1 MELQPREIGVLTT
14 LIEDYI
20 QTAAPVGSR
29 TIAKKSNLNLS
40 PASIRNIM
48 ADLTDKGYL
57 EQPHT
62 SAGRIPSA
70 HGFRFYVDTLLKY
83 HPLTPEERTQLTEHM
98 GDDRRDVSELLRNAS
113 RLLSAYTRQVSMVLA
128 PKATNIGFKHIDFIL
143 LKPGLAMA
151 ILVVEGGIVR
161 NKIVSVEPELGTDD
175 LVTYSNYLN
184 QLFQGRTLAQV
195 RTKLLQEMD
204 AVQREYQA
212 VSQQALVLAQQVFS
226 GGNEREV
233 YVEGT
238 VNFFTHP
245 EFANPAKLQE
255 LLRMLEERTQ
265 LLELLDKV
273 AKPDGIS
280 IIFGREDDQE
290 GLQEFTLISSPYL
303 GQDDPLGVVGIIGP
317 IRMDYAKVVPLVE
330 FTAQVI
336 SQLLRN
342 RF

>member
-1 MELQPREIGVLTT
+1 MDLQPREIGVLTT

-29 TIAKKSNLNLS
+29 TIAKKSDLKLS

-62 SAGRIPSA
+62 SAGRVPSA
-70 HGFRFYVDTLLKY
+70 QGFRFYVDTLLKY
-83 HPLTPEERTQLTEHM
+83 NPLTPEERHQLTEHM
-98 GDDRRDVSELLRNAS
+98 GDAQLDVSELLRNAS
-113 RLLSAYTRQVSMVLA
+113 RLLSVYTRQVSMVLA

-143 LKPGLAMA
+143 LKQGLAMA

-161 NKIVSVEPELGTDD
+161 NKIVPVEPELKTDD
-175 LVTYSNYLN
+175 LITYSNYLN

-195 RTKLLQEMD
+195 RAQLLQEMD
-204 AVQREYQA
+204 AAQREYHA
-212 VSQQALVLAQQVFS
+212 VSQQALVLAQQVFN
-226 GGNEREV
+226 GKNEREV
-233 YVEGT
+233 YVEGR

-245 EFANPAKLQE
+245 EFANPVKLQE
-255 LLRMLEERTQ
+255 LLRMLEERTR
-265 LLELLDKV
+265 LLELLDEV

-280 IIFGREDDQE
+280 IIFGREAKQE
-290 GLQEFTLISSPYL
+290 ELQEFTLISSPYL
-303 GQDDPLGVVGIIGP
+303 RQDDPLGVVGIIGP

-330 FTAQVI
+330 FTAQII
-336 SQLLRN
+336 SQLLKN

>member
-1 MELQPREIGVLTT
+1 MELQAREIGVLVT

-48 ADLTDKGYL
+48 ADLTEKGYL

-62 SAGRIPSA
+62 SAGRIPSSQ
-70 HGFRFYVDTLLKY
+70 GFRFYVDSVLKY
-83 HPLTPEERTQLTEHM
+83 SPLSQEERNQLAASL
-98 GDDRRDVSELLRNAS
+98 GDEKLDVSELLRNAS
-113 RLLSAYTRQVSMVLA
+113 RLLSAYTRQVSMILA

-143 LKPGLAMA
+143 LKAGLAMA

-161 NKIVSVEPELGTDD
+161 NKIVTVDPKLGTDD
-175 LVTYSNYLN
+175 LTKYSNYLN
-184 QLFQGRTLAQV
+184 QLFQGRTLSQV
-195 RTKLLQEMD
+195 RSKLLQEMD

-226 GGNEREV
+226 ENSPREMF
-233 YVEGT
+233 VEGT

-273 AKPDGIS
+273 SKPEGIS
-280 IIFGREDDQE
+280 IVFGREEDQE
-290 GLQEFTLISSPYL
+290 GLREFTLISSPYL
-303 GQDDPLGVVGIIGP
+303 GQEDPLGVVGIIGP

-330 FTAQVI
+330 FTAQII
-336 SQLLRN
+336 SRLLKN

>member
-29 TIAKKSNLNLS
+29 TIAKRSNLNLS

-70 HGFRFYVDTLLKY
+70 QGFRFYVDTLLKY
-83 HPLTPEERTQLTEHM
+83 HPLTPEERTQLTENM

-175 LVTYSNYLN
+175 LITYSNYLN

-195 RTKLLQEMD
+195 RAKLLQEME

-226 GGNEREV
+226 DRSEREV

-290 GLQEFTLISSPYL
+290 GLREFTLISSPYL
-303 GQDDPLGVVGIIGP
+303 GQDAPLGVVGIIGP

>member
-1 MELQPREIGVLTT
+1 MELQAREIGVLVT

-48 ADLTDKGYL
+48 ADLTEKGYL

-62 SAGRIPSA
+62 SAGRIPSSQ
-70 HGFRFYVDTLLKY
+70 GFRFYVDSLMKY
-83 HPLTPEERTQLTEHM
+83 SPLSPEERNQLAASL
-98 GDDRRDVSELLRNAS
+98 GDGKLDVSELLRNAS
-113 RLLSAYTRQVSMVLA
+113 RLLSAYTRQVSMILA

-143 LKPGLAMA
+143 LKAGLAMA

-161 NKIVSVEPELGTDD
+161 NKIVTIDPELGTDD
-175 LVTYSNYLN
+175 LTKYSNYLN
-184 QLFQGRTLAQV
+184 QLFQGRTLSQV
-195 RTKLLQEMD
+195 RSKLLQEMD

-226 GGNEREV
+226 ENSPREMF
-233 YVEGT
+233 VEGT

-265 LLELLDKV
+265 LLEILDKV
-273 AKPDGIS
+273 SKPDGIS
-280 IIFGREDDQE
+280 IIFGREEDQE
-290 GLQEFTLISSPYL
+290 GLREFTLISSPYL

-336 SQLLRN
+336 SRLLKN

>member
-29 TIAKKSNLNLS
+29 TIAKRSNLNLS

-70 HGFRFYVDTLLKY
+70 QGFRFYVDTLLKY
-83 HPLTPEERTQLTEHM
+83 HPLTPEERTQLTENM

-226 GGNEREV
+226 DGSEREV

-245 EFANPAKLQE
+245 EFANPAKMQE

>member
-1 MELQPREIGVLTT
+1 MQLQAREIGVLTT

-20 QTAAPVGSR
+20 QTAVPVGSR
-29 TIAKKSNLNLS
+29 TIAKKSGLNLS

-48 ADLTDKGYL
+48 ADLTEKGYL

-70 HGFRFYVDTLLKY
+70 QGFRFYVDTLLKY
-83 HPLTPEERTQLTEHM
+83 HPLTPEERHRLTEHM
-98 GDDRRDVSELLRNAS
+98 GDSRLDVSELLRNAS

-161 NKIVSVEPELGTDD
+161 NKIVPVDPELGTDD
-175 LVTYSNYLN
+175 LIKYSNYLN
-184 QLFQGRTLAQV
+184 QLFQGRTLNQV
-195 RTKLLQEMD
+195 RAKLLQEME
-204 AVQREYQA
+204 AAQREYQK
-212 VSQQALVLAQQVFS
+212 VSQQALILAQQVFNAK
-226 GGNEREV
+226 NEREV

-255 LLRMLEERTQ
+255 LLRMLEERTR

-273 AKPDGIS
+273 TKPDGIS
-280 IIFGREDDQE
+280 IIFGREEDQE